1 MNLTNSD
8 STRVR
13 AFIFDLDGT
22 LVETERLKA
31 NAYAVIL
38 GRLTGANAPDRRAI
52 ELYERNVGATD
63 EMICRKILDEFGIES
78 NLPGTDSEPWRV
90 LHEIRMVEYRANFG
104 TVENLLTDSYAHN
117 ISLLKSA
124 KARGYRVA
132 VATSSF
138 TDEAERVLGILGV
151 REYLDVVVGRDQI
164 SKPKPDPEIYL
175 ETLKRLGSTAD
186 EAIVVEDSP
195 TGVKA
200 ANSAGTRWICVST
213 PFSRSAID
221 ASSWIDQNWV
231 IHNPDKLGE
240 VVNRRSQ

>member
-1 MNLTNSD
+1 MKLTKSD
-8 STRVR
+8 SSRVR

-31 NAYAVIL
+31 KAYAVIL

-63 EMICRKILDEFGIES
+63 EMICRKILYEFGIE
-78 NLPGTDSEPWRV
+78 NALPTSDSEPWRV
-90 LHEIRMVEYRANFG
+90 LHEIRMDEYRENFG
-104 TVENLLTDSYAHN
+104 TAENLLADSYANN

-124 KARGYRVA
+124 KAQGHRVA

-151 REYLDVVVGRDQI
+151 PEYLDVVVGRDQI

-175 ETLKRLGSTAD
+175 ETLKRLDCAAN
-186 EAIVVEDSP
+186 EAIVIEDSP

-200 ANSAGTRWICVST
+200 ADAAGTRWICVST
-213 PFSRSAID
+213 PFSRPSID
-221 ASSWIDQNWV
+221 GSSWIDRNWV
-231 IHNPDKLGE
+231 VHNPDKLGE